1 MASNVDTST
10 VGGKKLSTRNLKTLK
25 ETAAEQ
31 YSKAVNSLRLLVLQ
45 AAGAGVPGELDV
57 RTVGLRT
64 FRRGGTTDAKDCSV
78 HPTAVDVH
86 CRWRNG
92 GVSTQDIYDAR
103 SIKRR
108 VRVSGAVLAEPSA

>member
-1 MASNVDTST
+1 MADP
-10 VGGKKLSTRNLKTLK
+10 
-25 ETAAEQ
+25 
-31 YSKAVNSLRLLVLQ
+31 
-45 AAGAGVPGELDV
+45 GAGPDEDYVAIFSPAPGCRCPGVLGELDV

-64 FRRGGTTDAKDCSV
+64 FRRGGTTDAKDCNV
-78 HPTAVDVH
+78 HATVVDVH

-108 VRVSGAVLAEPSA
+108 VRVSGAMLAEPSA